1 MTYDEVLTYF
11 QVKKRQQDKAQCKCP
26 AHDDRQASL
35 TVTNGRDS
43 VLIHCHAGCDIDN
56 VLSAAG
62 LEKSDLFY
70 QEKRTGS
77 SWQAYIENR
86 EKKRIEAVYNYVSSN
101 GGYLFT
107 KVRMQGKK
115 MIYGTLA
122 NERFT
127 YGLGGRTRKEL
138 CAVYAPD
145 GVQAINKAVSEGKPI
160 FIPEGEKDADTL
172 SKQGYTA
179 FSYGGVNDWSADMAQ
194 LCKGAVV
201 YVLADND
208 EPGRRVANIIQSDL
222 QGIAKSAKVIVP
234 VPDIPK
240 ADISDYFAAGHSKE
254 ELESLL
260 QQDGAVTESA
270 GDNETVT
277 DRELSYNEKGK
288 IIQSIGNC
296 VKAIHHDECL
306 KEMFRYNEMTDKVE
320 VSGAWWR
327 QSSVNLSDNDVNNI
341 RLYLETTYGL
351 THEKNIPR
359 AIDIIAHQR
368 SYHPIKE
375 YLASLKWSGGK
386 HIENLL
392 PKYLGAEKSDYTTEA
407 TKITML
413 GAIERVHNPGAKFES
428 MLCLVEDRQGG
439 GKSTMARFIAT
450 RDEWFTDDVKNLD
463 DENIYRKLQGHWI
476 VEFSE
481 MLVTANTKTV
491 EAIKA
496 FLSRQK
502 DTYKVPYDKYPHDFP
517 RQCIFIGTTNN
528 LDFLPN
534 DKTGNRRFIPVRV
547 NSELAEVHPL
557 EDEAETRAYID
568 QAWAEAMEIYRS
580 GDYKLTFPKELQGL
594 LSEVQQEFT
603 PEDPKAGII
612 QEWLDNCQYDSVCSR
627 MLYKEAL
634 GKEFQEPKEWEL
646 REINGI
652 MNKSVTGW
660 RRHPTS
666 DSKVRF
672 EVYGKQRAWDRV
684 DEHGFRQRVPESE
697 VPEDFA
703 QLDMADMKG
712 ELPFD

>member
-1 MTYDEVLTYF
+1 M
-11 QVKKRQQDKAQCKCP
+11 
-26 AHDDRQASL
+26 
-35 TVTNGRDS
+35 
-43 VLIHCHAGCDIDN
+43 
-56 VLSAAG
+56 
-62 LEKSDLFY
+62 SDLFY
-70 QEKRTGS
+70 QEKRTGN
-77 SWQAYIENR
+77 SWQAYIESR
-86 EKKRIEAVYNYVSSN
+86 EKKKIEAVYNYVSIN
-101 GGYLFT
+101 GGYAFT

-127 YGLGGRTRKEL
+127 YGLGGRSRKES
-138 CAVYAPD
+138 CAVYVPD

-172 SKQGYTA
+172 AKQGYTA
-179 FSYGGVNDWSADMAQ
+179 FSYGGVNDWAADMAQ

-208 EPGRRVANIIQSDL
+208 EPGWRVANTIQSDL

-240 ADISDYFAAGHSKE
+240 ADISDYFAAGHSKAE
-254 ELESLL
+254 FESLL
-260 QQDGAVTESA
+260 QQDGAITEKA
-270 GDNETVT
+270 EDNETVT

-296 VKAIHHDECL
+296 VKAIHCDERL

-341 RLYLETTYGL
+341 RLYLETAYGL

-368 SYHPIKE
+368 AYHPIKE
-375 YLASLKWSGGK
+375 YLASLKWNGAK
-386 HIENLL
+386 YIENLL
-392 PKYLGAEKSDYTTEA
+392 PKYLGAKKSAYTTEA
-407 TKITML
+407 TKLTML

-439 GKSTMARFIAT
+439 GKSTIARFIAT

-476 VEFSE
+476 IEFSE
-481 MLVTANTKTV
+481 MLATANTKTV

-547 NSELAEVHPL
+547 NSGLAEVHPL
-557 EDEAETRAYID
+557 EDEAETRDYID

-594 LSEVQQEFT
+594 LSEVQQQFT
-603 PEDPKAGII
+603 PEDPKVGII
-612 QEWLDNCQYDSVCSR
+612 QEWLDNCNYDSVCSR

-634 GKEFQEPKEWEL
+634 GKDFQEPKEWEL
-646 REINGI
+646 REINNI
-652 MNKSVTGW
+652 MNKSITGW
-660 RRHPTS
+660 QKYPTS

-672 EVYGKQRAWDRV
+672 VGYGKQRAWDRV
-684 DEHGFRQRVPESE
+684 DEHGFRQRVPEKE
-697 VPEDFA
+697 VPKGFV
-703 QLDMADMKG
+703 QLDMADMED

>member
-1 MTYDEVLTYF
+1 MTYDEILSHL
-11 QVKKRQQDKAQCKCP
+11 QVKKRYQDKAQCQCP
-26 AHDDRQASL
+26 AHDDRHASL
-35 TVTNGRDS
+35 TVTKGRDS

-62 LEKSDLFY
+62 LKKSDLFY

-86 EKKRIEAVYNYVSSN
+86 EKKKIEAVYNYVSIN
-101 GGYLFT
+101 GGYAFT

-127 YGLGGRTRKEL
+127 YGLGGRSRKEL

-145 GVQAINKAVSEGKPI
+145 GIQAINKAVSEGKPI

-172 SKQGYTA
+172 AKQGYTA

-208 EPGRRVANIIQSDL
+208 EPGRRVANTIQSDL
-222 QGIAKSAKVIVP
+222 QGIAESAKVIVP

-240 ADISDYFAAGHSKE
+240 ADISDYFAAGHSKAE
-254 ELESLL
+254 FESLL
-260 QQDGAVTESA
+260 QQDRAVTESA
-270 GDNETVT
+270 GDNEAIT

-296 VKAIHHDECL
+296 VKAIHYDERL

-341 RLYLETTYGL
+341 RLYLETAYGL

-368 SYHPIKE
+368 AYHPIKE
-375 YLASLKWSGGK
+375 YLASLKWGGEK

-392 PKYLGAEKSDYTTEA
+392 PKYLGAEKSDYTTQA
-407 TKITML
+407 TKLTML

-476 VEFSE
+476 IEFSE
-481 MLVTANTKTV
+481 MLATANTKTV

-557 EDEAETRAYID
+557 EDEEETRAYID

-603 PEDPKAGII
+603 PEDPKVGII
-612 QEWLDNCQYDSVCSR
+612 QEWLDNCKYSSVCSR
-627 MLYKEAL
+627 MLYKEAM
-634 GKEFQEPKEWEL
+634 GKDFQEPKEWEL
-646 REINGI
+646 REINNI
-652 MNKSVTGW
+652 MNKSITGW
-660 RRHPTS
+660 QKHPTS

-684 DEHGFRQRVPESE
+684 DEHGFRQRVPEKE
-697 VPEDFA
+697 VPEDFV
-703 QLDMADMKG
+703 QLDMADMED